1 MSSEISNTY
10 WRGQIRDVDA
20 DVFGLHGPAALV
32 CLKKQLPHPFVRRA
46 EEVL

>member
-20 DVFGLHGPAALV
+20 DVFGLHGPAALLR
-32 CLKKQLPHPFVRRA
+32 LKKQLPHPLVRST